1 MAEQKIKAIFTFE
14 MLGRPPEHLKATL
27 SEFVDKLD
35 TIPGIKI
42 EDKTVHEP
50 KVVEDEKVKD
60 LFTTFA
66 EVEVSADNFN
76 ALSLII
82 FNMLPAHID
91 IIEPNNL
98 NFSNIELGNLLT
110 DLTLKLHKYDEIAK
124 RITIERN
131 HLIKKI
137 EEADKKIQELG
148 GESILKKAEDKDS
161 GK

>member
-35 TIPGIKI
+35 TIPSITI
-42 EDKTVHEP
+42 ENKTVHEP
-50 KVVEDEKVKD
+50 KLVEDERVKD

-66 EVEVSADNFN
+66 EVEVSSDNFN
-76 ALSLII
+76 AISLIV
-82 FNMLPAHID
+82 FNALPSHVE
-91 IIEPNNL
+91 IIEPYSLNIANNEL
-98 NFSNIELGNLLT
+98 SNILT
-110 DLTLKLHKYDEIAK
+110 DLTVRIHKYDEIAK
-124 RITIERN
+124 RITAERN
-131 HLIKKI
+131 MMIKKL

-148 GESILKKAEDKDS
+148 GESILKKAEDKSS